1 VNDGIIKYSIE
12 HTVFDARIP
21 YDLYGEL
28 EAVRS
33 RLHRLGL
40 IGINEEGIGYGNIS
54 AKESAGDSLFYITAT
69 QTGHLERLGTSLYT
83 QVTGCD
89 FDTFVLRSKGKEKP
103 SSEAFSHAMVYGLD
117 PAIRAVIHI
126 HSLALWKFMLRRKD
140 LATKAPYG
148 TLAMT
153 EEIAA
158 LYLKQS
164 PLESPMFVMKGHEEG
179 IMIFAESLQKAEK
192 ELLGLLG
199 DYLNADIS
207 DCAGV

>member
-1 VNDGIIKYSIE
+1 MNDGIIKYSIE

-33 RLHRLGL
+33 RLHCLGL
-40 IGINEEGIGYGNIS
+40 IGVNAEGIGYGNIS
-54 AKESAGDSLFYITAT
+54 AKESAGDSIFYITAT
-69 QTGHLERLGTSLYT
+69 QTGHLEKLGTSLYT
-83 QVTGCD
+83 QVTECD
-89 FDTFVLRSKGKEKP
+89 FNTFVLKSKGKKKP

-148 TLAMT
+148 TQAMT
-153 EEIAA
+153 EEIRN
-158 LYLKQS
+158 LYSKQK
-164 PLESPMFVMKGHEEG
+164 PLDSPMFVMKGHEEG
-179 IMIFAESLQKAEK
+179 VMVFAESLQRAEK

-199 DYLNADIS
+199 DYLDADLSI
-207 DCAGV
+207 